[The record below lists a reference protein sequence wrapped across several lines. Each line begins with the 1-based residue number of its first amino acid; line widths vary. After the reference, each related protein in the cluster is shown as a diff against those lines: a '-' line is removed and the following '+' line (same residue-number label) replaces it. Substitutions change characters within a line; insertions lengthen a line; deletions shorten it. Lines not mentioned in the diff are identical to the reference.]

1 MGFHLVDPPLSAL
14 AALPESLL
22 HDRPW
27 LLSPLIIPPLF
38 TGSLSIDIRSPLFR
52 KYATKH
58 ETQPSIVAPTLGGRV
73 GGQNERKREV
83 LWTDDGW
90 RTDMVALEIAI
101 LAGLGLLNLAAI
113 GFLAHWIR
121 MHLDQGLQDID
132 EKLAIAITALIDKLM
147 SGNLGEFEPPNPIQG
162 AIAQLIQG
170 MAQQKMNTINATV
183 TERSPDGQFAPAQSF
198 E

>member
-1 MGFHLVDPPLSAL
+1 
-14 AALPESLL
+14 
-22 HDRPW
+22 
-27 LLSPLIIPPLF
+27 
-38 TGSLSIDIRSPLFR
+38 
-52 KYATKH
+52 
-58 ETQPSIVAPTLGGRV
+58 
-73 GGQNERKREV
+73 
-83 LWTDDGW
+83 
-90 RTDMVALEIAI
+90 MVSLEIAI
-101 LAGLGLLNLAAI
+101 LAGLSLLNLAAI

-147 SGNLGEFEPPNPIQG
+147 SGILGEFEPPNQIQG

>member
-1 MGFHLVDPPLSAL
+1 
-14 AALPESLL
+14 
-22 HDRPW
+22 
-27 LLSPLIIPPLF
+27 
-38 TGSLSIDIRSPLFR
+38 
-52 KYATKH
+52 
-58 ETQPSIVAPTLGGRV
+58 
-73 GGQNERKREV
+73 
-83 LWTDDGW
+83 
-90 RTDMVALEIAI
+90 MVALEMAI

-132 EKLAIAITALIDKLM
+132 EKLAHAITALIDKLV
-147 SGNLGEFEPPNPIQG
+147 SGNLGDFEPPNPIQG

>member
-1 MGFHLVDPPLSAL
+1 LHFRFAHQHAHWKDSVFHKDDKHLERSAREC
-14 AALPESLL
+14 PVR
-22 HDRPW
+22 HD
-27 LLSPLIIPPLF
+27 
-38 TGSLSIDIRSPLFR
+38 
-52 KYATKH
+52 Y
-58 ETQPSIVAPTLGGRV
+58 GGCTV
-73 GGQNERKREV
+73 GAQSVHG
-83 LWTDDGW
+83 GC
-90 RTDMVALEIAI
+90 TDMVALETAI

-147 SGNLGEFEPPNPIQG
+147 SGNLGEFEAPNPIQG

-170 MAQQKMNTINATV
+170 IANQKMNTINATV
-183 TERSPDGQFAPAQSF
+183 TERGTDGQFVPPQSF

>member
-1 MGFHLVDPPLSAL
+1 MRTGKTPF
-14 AALPESLL
+14 
-22 HDRPW
+22 
-27 LLSPLIIPPLF
+27 F
-38 TGSLSIDIRSPLFR
+38 TRTISIW
-52 KYATKH
+52 
-58 ETQPSIVAPTLGGRV
+58 
-73 GGQNERKREV
+73 REV
-83 LWTDDGW
+83 PENVLF
-90 RTDMVALEIAI
+90 DMIMEVARPLHGRSTNMVLLETAI
-101 LAGLGLLNLAAI
+101 LAGLGLLNLCAI

-170 MAQQKMNTINATV
+170 MAHQKMNTINATV
-183 TERSPDGQFAPAQSF
+183 SERGTDGQFVPPQSF

>member
-1 MGFHLVDPPLSAL
+1 LHFRLARQHAHWKDSVFHKGDKHLERGAR
-14 AALPESLL
+14 ENRIR
-22 HDRPW
+22 HDYV
-27 LLSPLIIPPLF
+27 
-38 TGSLSIDIRSPLFR
+38 GSTAVARSE
-52 KYATKH
+52 H
-58 ETQPSIVAPTLGGRV
+58 GGC
-73 GGQNERKREV
+73 
-83 LWTDDGW
+83 
-90 RTDMVALEIAI
+90 TDMVLLETAI
-101 LAGLGLLNLAAI
+101 LAGLGLLNLCAI

-170 MAQQKMNTINATV
+170 MAQQKMSTINATV
-183 TERSPDGQFAPAQSF
+183 TERAPDGQFAPAQSF

>member
-1 MGFHLVDPPLSAL
+1 MGA
-14 AALPESLL
+14 
-22 HDRPW
+22 
-27 LLSPLIIPPLF
+27 
-38 TGSLSIDIRSPLFR
+38 PLFR
-52 KYATKH
+52 KCATKH
-58 ETQPSIVAPTLGGRV
+58 GEQASIVAATMGGRV
-73 GGQNERKREV
+73 GGQNERRTAV

-90 RTDMVALEIAI
+90 RTDMVALETAI
-101 LAGLGLLNLAAI
+101 LATLGLINLAAI

-162 AIAQLIQG
+162 AIASLIQG
-170 MAQQKMNTINATV
+170 MANQKMNTINATV
-183 TERSPDGQFAPAQSF
+183 TERAPDGQFAPAQSF

>member
-1 MGFHLVDPPLSAL
+1 M
-14 AALPESLL
+14 
-22 HDRPW
+22 
-27 LLSPLIIPPLF
+27 
-38 TGSLSIDIRSPLFR
+38 
-52 KYATKH
+52 
-58 ETQPSIVAPTLGGRV
+58 GGRV

-121 MHLDQGLQDID
+121 LHLDQGLQDID
-132 EKLAIAITALIDKLM
+132 EKLAIAITALIDKLV
-147 SGNLGEFEPPNPIQG
+147 SGNLGDFEPPNPIQG

-170 MAQQKMNTINATV
+170 MANQKLNTINATV